1 MCRNGL
7 QGETMKPDQTK
18 PEYKYPG
25 TMSVAFAMGGLAG
38 NNAHGAG
45 FLQAALDRHIKPI
58 MISCTSGQLLWV
70 KRYLQVATG
79 EVKKNLREMLQEDIR
94 EVNPTGNKNYALA
107 KLALFGKS
115 HVFAPAYLEWTRD
128 LNKNA
133 RDVWHDLLKKPEEVS
148 LVRGFLE
155 LFPCRHLVPS
165 FPAEFFKDISDY
177 LRDAE
182 LPQGNEGTSPVGI
195 VFNSYNPQSGEE
207 YVYLNGE
214 ARKRLNEKSG
224 KPNKYGA
231 NQKNEYRDRTIYQD
245 IDAQAVCDALWLYQY
260 GFDRKGSSF
269 VDGAYF
275 RGVIL
280 SELAVADRIFC
291 VRPINHHWQG
301 HLPRNYPELED
312 LKTEIGFD
320 GAYCG
325 ERYQIELINKLLD
338 KKKMVEGEKYHN
350 IDLQELEI
358 RQPRGFFDYVF
369 ESEKVYDDAYEDAM
383 KLFDGLGYAA
393 APEV

>member
-1 MCRNGL
+1 
-7 QGETMKPDQTK
+7 
-18 PEYKYPG
+18 
-25 TMSVAFAMGGLAG
+25 MSVAFAMGGLAG

-45 FLQAALDRHIKPI
+45 FLQAALDRRIKPI
-58 MISCTSGQLLWV
+58 MISCTSGQILWV
-70 KRYLQVATG
+70 SRYLQVANG
-79 EVKKNLREMLQEDIR
+79 QVKKNLKEMLQEDIL
-94 EVNPTGNKNYALA
+94 EVNPTGNKNCALVNV
-107 KLALFGKS
+107 ALFGKAD
-115 HVFAPAYLEWTRD
+115 VFASAYLEWIRD

-133 RDVWHDLLKKPEEVS
+133 WDVWYDLLKKPEEV
-148 LVRGFLE
+148 LLAQKFLE
-155 LFPCRHLVPS
+155 LFPCTNLVPA
-165 FPAEFFKDISDY
+165 FPAEFFEEISDN
-177 LRDAE
+177 LRDAK
-182 LPQGNEGTSPVGI
+182 LPQRNNEEKQSSVGI

-207 YVYLNGE
+207 YIYLNEE
-214 ARKRLNEKSG
+214 ALKRLNEKSG

-245 IDAQAVCDALWLYQY
+245 IDAQAVRDALLLYQY
-260 GFDRKGSSF
+260 GFDQKGSGF

-280 SELAVADRIFC
+280 SELALADRIFC

-338 KKKMVEGEKYHN
+338 KKKMVEGEKYHH

-369 ESEKVYDDAYEDAM
+369 ESEKVYEDAYEDAM
-383 KLFDGLGYAA
+383 QLFDGLGYPAA
-393 APEV
+393 WEV